1 MGRKV
6 KISFSS
12 SDKDSALSYLH
23 DLGFIP
29 KVNGEKGFKVML
41 GGGLGSQPSHAVLEF
56 IPVNQIIPTTEGVLR
71 IFDRFGERAKRLK
84 ARMKFLIKDIGGE
97 ILRLVDE
104 EKSLVL

>member
-23 DLGFIP
+23 DLGFIQ
-29 KVNGEKGFKVML
+29 KSVNGEKGFKVML
-41 GGGLGSQPSHAVLEF
+41 GGGLGSQPSHAVLLSVYSCK
-56 IPVNQIIPTTEGVLR
+56 PNYSNYGRVLR

-84 ARMKFLIKDIGGE
+84 ARMKFLIKDMEARNFKIGG
-97 ILRLVDE
+97 
-104 EKSLVL
+104 